1 MMNVQ
6 ILNGI
11 LEQKEI
17 DAGNVDI
24 EMEKAYC

>member
-1 MMNVQ
+1 MNVQ

-17 DAGNVDI
+17 DARNVDI